1 MQKPVG
7 ELRSPGILSQECI
20 GKPSAGYIS
29 GGGTT
34 GYSAMLCYEMVRGA
48 GCTAQIAVHDIQT
61 LTVHRRNSGGRVL
74 RVEEYQEEERTK
86 ERFISGR

>member
-1 MQKPVG
+1 
-7 ELRSPGILSQECI
+7 
-20 GKPSAGYIS
+20 
-29 GGGTT
+29 
-34 GYSAMLCYEMVRGA
+34 MLCYEMVRGA